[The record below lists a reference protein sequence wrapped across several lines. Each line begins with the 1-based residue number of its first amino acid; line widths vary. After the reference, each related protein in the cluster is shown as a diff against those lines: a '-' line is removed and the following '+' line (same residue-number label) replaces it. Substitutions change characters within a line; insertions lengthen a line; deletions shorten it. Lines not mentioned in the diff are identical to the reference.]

1 MERPLILLAIAVIVT
16 WAAVSVSEE
25 SILDTSEN
33 SLKNIDRLWD
43 YSKPDESEERFR
55 SLLADADAAEHLQAR
70 IGILTQIARAQGLQR
85 KFEDANST
93 LDEAEG
99 LLTEETEVGRIRV
112 LLERGRVHNSS
123 GDAKGSRVFF
133 ERALDTAREAGA
145 EYYAVDAA
153 HMLGI
158 VTESDEQI
166 AWNLRAME
174 MAEAAED
181 PRAKKWLGALYNNT
195 GWTYHDLEDYE
206 KAGEMLAKAL
216 AWYEDN
222 GSDRQIRVGKW
233 SVAKIMRLRGRAQD
247 ALKIQQALEVE
258 WEAARESNGY
268 VFEELGECLL
278 ALGREEES
286 RSYYARA
293 YQELSKDAWTVAN
306 EPERLKRLM
315 KLGQVESK

>member
-25 SILDTSEN
+25 SILDTSDN
-33 SLKNIDRLWD
+33 SLENIDRLWD

-55 SLLADADAAEHLQAR
+55 SLLSDADAAEHLQAR

-158 VTESDEQI
+158 VTEADEQI
-166 AWNLRAME
+166 AWNLRAMD

-216 AWYEDN
+216 AWYQEN
-222 GSDRQIRVGKW
+222 GSGRQVRIGKW
-233 SVAKIMRLRGRAQD
+233 AVAKIMRLQGRIEE
-247 ALKIQQALEVE
+247 ALTIQQALEVE
-258 WEAARESNGY
+258 WEASGESEGY